1 LYVFAKITIK
11 IEYHNSLHHSQVK
24 FQIFIPFSPLFRL
37 VLCGVAWLFIFI
49 FHQNTYGMKNSS
61 YFYTTRTRQA
71 SQRCSNVRV
80 VLFLYLWLTE
90 FLSTRMA
97 ARTIVEVSNTE
108 YNLFLNQYRPSPPLP
123 TPFSVFPTP
132 FTPLNWGRRRNL
144 VLGF

>member
-1 LYVFAKITIK
+1 MYVFAKITIK

-61 YFYTTRTRQA
+61 YFCTTRTRQA

-80 VLFLYLWLTE
+80 VLFLSLWLTE
-90 FLSTRMA
+90 FLFTRMA
-97 ARTIVEVSNTE
+97 ARSIVEVSNTE
-108 YNLFLNQYRPSPPLP
+108 CNLFLNQYRPIP
-123 TPFSVFPTP
+123 TFPNSIFSFSQSF
-132 FTPLNWGRRRNL
+132 FTFK
-144 VLGF
+144 LGSLS